1 MKKYTDVK
9 PDVKKLKVGDE
20 ILKNIYGSSIE
31 RVPHFTGNA

>member
-9 PDVKKLKVGDE
+9 PEVKKLKVDK